1 MLNKKLLNEILAKY
15 DVKIKKYDH
24 FILAMS
30 HSSYANEH
38 NVSSN
43 ERIEFLGDA
52 VLGMLVARY
61 IYENF
66 PFLPEGKMSKLSSN
80 ICM

>member
-38 NVSSN
+38 NVKT
-43 ERIEFLGDA
+43 LPYQ
-52 VLGMLVARY
+52 LP
-61 IYENF
+61 
-66 PFLPEGKMSKLSSN
+66 PFRFFALEIL
-80 ICM
+80 

>member
-38 NVSSN
+38 NVTSYA
-43 ERIEFLGDA
+43 RMEFLGD
-52 VLGMLVARY
+52 VVIGIL
-61 IYENF
+61 
-66 PFLPEGKMSKLSSN
+66 LSR
-80 ICM
+80 

>member
-52 VLGMLVARY
+52 VLGMLVAD
-61 IYENF
+61 IFMKIFLFF
-66 PFLPEGKMSKLSSN
+66 PKEK
-80 ICM
+80 

>member
-38 NVSSN
+38 MSVVMKESN
-43 ERIEFLGDA
+43 F
-52 VLGMLVARY
+52 
-61 IYENF
+61 
-66 PFLPEGKMSKLSSN
+66 
-80 ICM
+80 